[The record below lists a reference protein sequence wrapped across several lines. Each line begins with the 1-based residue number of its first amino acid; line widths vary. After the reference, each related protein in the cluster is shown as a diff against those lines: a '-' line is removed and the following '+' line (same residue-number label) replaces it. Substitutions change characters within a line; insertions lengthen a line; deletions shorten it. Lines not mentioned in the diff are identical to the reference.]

1 MKNLTIWTVIAAF
14 LLGVFETAVLSHIAL
29 LPVLPD
35 LVLLLVLYI
44 ALHNGTSAGVVTGFF
59 TGLVFDFLSIA
70 PFGLHAFVFTVLGF
84 LYGLLCGKYNIR
96 RVFFPCLLAFTGTA
110 GKAVL
115 FFVLR
120 FLFGAVIHV
129 YTLFSLSFLFEI
141 VFNML
146 CAPALFALLGLFP
159 AVFERGE
166 AQT

>member
-1 MKNLTIWTVIAAF
+1 MKNLTVWAVIAAF
-14 LLGVFETAVLSHIAL
+14 LLGVFETAVLSHISL
-29 LPVLPD
+29 LPALPD

-44 ALHNGTSAGVVTGFF
+44 ALHNGTSAGVLAGFF
-59 TGLVFDFLSIA
+59 TGIVFDFLSVA
-70 PFGLHAFVFTVLGF
+70 PFGLHAFVFTALGF

-96 RVFFPCLLAFTGTA
+96 RVFFPCVLALTGTA

-129 YTLFSLSFLFEI
+129 YEPVSFPFLFES

-146 CAPALFALLGLFP
+146 CAPVLFALFGLFP
-159 AVFERGE
+159 TIFQRGE
-166 AQT
+166 Q

>member
-1 MKNLTIWTVIAAF
+1 MKNLTIWAVIAAF

-44 ALHNGTSAGVVTGFF
+44 VTGFF
-59 TGLVFDFLSIA
+59 TGLVFDFLSVA

-166 AQT
+166 SQT